1 MNTEHGIILLVE
13 DNPRD
18 VLLMKRAFHKAN
30 LTISLQVVEDGEAAV
45 RYLSGVEPYS
55 DRLRYPLPVLVLLDL
70 KLPRKSG
77 AEVLAWVRK
86 QPELKRLPIVI
97 LTSSKEYV
105 DVNNVYDLGGNAYM
119 VKPIAFDNLVDIVKT
134 INMHWI
140 IFNEKPELGRI

>member
-1 MNTEHGIILLVE
+1 
-13 DNPRD
+13 
-18 VLLMKRAFHKAN
+18 
-30 LTISLQVVEDGEAAV
+30 
-45 RYLSGVEPYS
+45 
-55 DRLRYPLPVLVLLDL
+55 VLVLLDL

-77 AEVLAWVRK
+77 AEVLAWVRQ

-134 INMHWI
+134 LNRHWI

>member
-18 VLLMKRAFHKAN
+18 VLLMKRAFRKAN

-45 RYLSGVEPYS
+45 RYLSGVEPYR

-77 AEVLAWVRK
+77 AEVLAWVRQ

-134 INMHWI
+134 LNRHWI